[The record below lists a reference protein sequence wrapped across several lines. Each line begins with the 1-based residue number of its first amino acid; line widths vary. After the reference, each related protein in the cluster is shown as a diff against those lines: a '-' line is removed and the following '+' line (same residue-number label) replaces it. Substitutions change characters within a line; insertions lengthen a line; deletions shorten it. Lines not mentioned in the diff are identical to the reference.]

1 MRSPN
6 RQFLTKRSV
15 EALPAAERETVY
27 WDRDLAGFGVRVY
40 PSGTKVYMVHTRAKG
55 KSRRVTIGCHGLWTA
70 EDARSEAGRLIADIK
85 GGGAPVRP
93 GADAASVNGPTIAEL
108 AEDYVTRHVA
118 VHCKPTTA
126 QLVRLALDKYLLPE
140 FSKLRLGEITPDR
153 VAALHY
159 RLHER
164 PLMANHVVD
173 LLSRLYNRAAA
184 SDDPPAAANP
194 CRFIKKYPSKSRE
207 RFLTEQEFERVGAAL
222 DELAGSG
229 RVSASALTALRLLLL
244 TGCRRSEILTL
255 RWEDVDL
262 EHDEIRLRDAK
273 TGARD
278 VPLSP
283 AAKEL
288 LVELPRTPGNPWVIP
303 GSVPG
308 RHLVNLNAAW
318 KVVCEK
324 AKLQDVRVHDLRHSF
339 ASRALARGHGLT
351 MIGRLLG
358 HRRPQTTARYA
369 HLSQH
374 SVKSA
379 AEQVANS
386 IFADLGASPAGSAS
400 S

>member
-15 EALPAAERETVY
+15 EALPAAARETVY

-55 KSRRVTIGCHGLWTA
+55 KSRRVTIGRHGLWNA
-70 EDARSEAGRLIADIK
+70 EDARSEAGRLIAEIK

-93 GADAASVNGPTIAEL
+93 GADAASVNGPTIAQL
-108 AEDYVTRHVA
+108 AENYLTGHVV
-118 VHCKPTTA
+118 VHCKPATA
-126 QLVRLALDKYLLPE
+126 QLVRLALEKYLLPE
-140 FSKLRLGEITPDR
+140 FGKLRLGEITPDR
-153 VAALHY
+153 VASLHY

-207 RFLTEQEFERVGAAL
+207 RFLTEQEFERLGAAL

-229 RVSASALTALRLLLL
+229 RISASARTALRLLML

-255 RWEDVDL
+255 RWDDIDL

-273 TGARD
+273 TGARE

-283 AAKEL
+283 AAREL
-288 LVELPRTPGNPWVIP
+288 LVDLPRTPGNPWVIP
-303 GSVPG
+303 GSLPG

-324 AKLQDVRVHDLRHSF
+324 AKLHDVRVHDLRHSF

-358 HRRPQTTARYA
+358 HRQPQTTARYA

-386 IFADLGASPAGSAS
+386 IFADLGAAPDSSAAS
-400 S
+400 